1 MGSNIFGILNTAKLG
16 LLSQQL
22 AIEVTGQNIANVQTE
37 GYSRQEVKFEATTP
51 RSFSLGQLGTGVRV
65 AGIERSHDE
74 FLFSQ
79 ILSEG
84 DTLGRFQVRK
94 DVFDQLEI
102 LLSENNGQSL
112 NLTLSSFFSAIQDV
126 SGNPTGLPERSS
138 MLAEAQNL
146 ASVFNNLGESLFQ
159 IQRNLDATISVEVAK
174 INSLTEEIAALNQA
188 IHANEPTTFSANDL
202 RDKRDQ
208 KVKELSELIDLN
220 FVEEQDGQISITLN
234 DGTPL
239 VLQSTAFTLD
249 TSINGNN
256 KSFLDIV
263 VLDGAGNSTNI
274 TSSITGGKIKGYL
287 DMRDTEVEDLRDKLD
302 RLAAGFVKEFNKIHQ
317 QGFGIDGSTGN
328 NFFSALTT
336 TVLINTNNTGSATL
350 TATNGDPSNI
360 SVDKYEITMTGSN
373 SFSLANLTTGASSG
387 TFTFTSGSTFNLANG
402 FAVTISG
409 TPAVGDKFKLSV
421 SESAARNFSVSS
433 GVLSNSDKISAG
445 LNSSTDGANALELVK
460 LQSKLVFGSITLD
473 SAGSGTF
480 TFDEFYSSIVSTV
493 GIESFSSQSTFFQ
506 QEAILL
512 QLNIRRESISG
523 VSIDEELIN
532 MIKFQQ
538 AYNAAAR
545 LIGVVDELLD
555 TVISQV

>member
-220 FVEEQDGQISITLN
+220 FVDEQDGQISITLN

-274 TSSITGGKIKGYL
+274 TSSITGGTLKGYL

-302 RLAAGFVKEFNKIHQ
+302 RLAAGFVQEFNKIHQ

-328 NFFSALTT
+328 NLFSALTT

-360 SVDKYEITMTGSN
+360 SVDKYEITITGSN
-373 SFSLANLTTGASSG
+373 SFSLTNLTTGASSG

-421 SESAARNFSVSS
+421 SESASRNFSVAS

-493 GIESFSSQSTFFQ
+493 GIESFSSQSTFLQ

>member
-1 MGSNIFGILNTAKLG
+1 MGSNTFSILNTAKLG

-22 AIEVTGQNIANVQTE
+22 AIEVTGQNISNVQTK
-37 GYSRQEVKFEATTP
+37 GYSRQEVNFEATTP

-79 ILSEG
+79 ILGEG
-84 DTLGRFQVRK
+84 DTLGRFKVKK

-102 LLSENNGQSL
+102 LLSESNGQSL
-112 NLTLSSFFSAIQDV
+112 NQTLSSFFSGIQDV
-126 SGNPTGLPERSS
+126 SSNPTGLPERSS
-138 MLAEAQNL
+138 LVAEAQNL

-159 IQRNLDATISVEVAK
+159 IQQNLDATIAVEVAR
-174 INSLTEEIAALNQA
+174 INSLSQEIAALNKS

-208 KVKELSELIDLN
+208 KVKDLSELIDLN
-220 FVEEQDGQISITLN
+220 FVDEQDGQISVTLG

-239 VLQSTAFTLD
+239 VLQSRAFTLD

-256 KSFLDIV
+256 KSFLDV
-263 VLDGAGNSTNI
+263 VVQDGAGNSTNI
-274 TSSITGGKIKGYL
+274 TSAITGGSIKGYL
-287 DMRDTEVEDLRDKLD
+287 EMRDTEVENLKDKLD
-302 RLAAGFVKEFNKIHQ
+302 RMAAGFVQEFNKTHQ

-328 NFFSALTT
+328 NFFRPLTT
-336 TVLINTNNTGSATL
+336 TVVTNINNTGSATL
-350 TATNGDPSNI
+350 TAANGDPSNI
-360 SVDKYEITMTGSN
+360 SIDKYEITITGSN
-373 SFSLANLTTGASSG
+373 SFSLSNLTTGASSG
-387 TFTFTSGSTFNLANG
+387 TFTFTSGSTFSLANG

-409 TPAVGDKFKLSV
+409 SPAVGDKFKLSV
-421 SESAARNFSVSS
+421 SESAARNFSVSN
-433 GVLSNSDKISAG
+433 GVLSNSNKIAAG
-445 LNSSTDGANALELVK
+445 LNTSTDGANALQMVD
-460 LQSKLVFGSITLD
+460 LQSKLVFDSVTLD
-473 SAGSGTF
+473 ASGSGTF

-493 GIESFSSQSTFFQ
+493 GIQSFSSRSTYTQ
-506 QEAILL
+506 QEGILL
-512 QLNIRRESISG
+512 QLDTRRESISG
-523 VSIDEELIN
+523 VSIDEEMIN

-545 LIGVVDELLD
+545 LISVVDELLD

>member
-1 MGSNIFGILNTAKLG
+1 MTSNIFSVLNTAKLG
-16 LLSQQL
+16 LLAQQL

-37 GYSRQEVKFEATTP
+37 GYSRQEVNFEATNP

-65 AGIERSHDE
+65 AGIERAHDE

-84 DTLGRFQVRK
+84 DTLGRFQIRK
-94 DVFDQLEI
+94 DVFDQLEL
-102 LLSENNGQSL
+102 LLSETNGQSL
-112 NLTLSSFFSAIQDV
+112 NQSLSKFFDGLQDV
-126 SGNPTGLPERSS
+126 ASNPTGLPERSS
-138 MLAEAQNL
+138 LLAEAQNL
-146 ASVFNNLGESLFQ
+146 ASAFNYLGESLFQ
-159 IQRNLDATISVEVAK
+159 IQQNLDSAISVEVAK
-174 INSLTEEIAALNQA
+174 INSLAQEIAALNKS

-202 RDKRDQ
+202 RDKRDL

-220 FVEEQDGQISITLN
+220 FVDEQDGQISLTLD

-239 VLQSTAFTLD
+239 VLQSTAFTMD

-256 KSFLDIV
+256 KSFLDIGIQ
-263 VLDGAGNSTNI
+263 DSAGNSTNI
-274 TSSITGGKIKGYL
+274 TSSITGGTLRGYL
-287 DMRDTEVEDLRDKLD
+287 DMRDTEVEGVRDKLD
-302 RLAAGFVKEFNKIHQ
+302 RLAAGFVQEFNEIHQ

-328 NFFSALTT
+328 NFFNALKT
-336 TVLINTNNTGSATL
+336 TVLTNVNNTGSATL
-350 TATNGDPSNI
+350 TASNGDPSNI
-360 SVDKYEITMTGSN
+360 SIDKYEITLTGTN

-421 SESAARNFSVSS
+421 SESAARDFSVSN
-433 GVLSNSDKISAG
+433 GVLSNSNKVSAG
-445 LNSSTDGANALELVK
+445 LNSSTDGANASKLAE
-460 LQSKLVFGSITLD
+460 LQSKLVFDSVTLK
-473 SAGSGTF
+473 AGSGTF

-493 GIESFSSQSTFFQ
+493 GIQSFSSRSTLSQ
-506 QEAILL
+506 QDGILL
-512 QLNIRRESISG
+512 QLNARRESIAG
-523 VSIDEELIN
+523 VSIDEEMIN

-545 LIGVVDELLD
+545 LIGVADELLD
-555 TVISQV
+555 TIISQV

>member
-1 MGSNIFGILNTAKLG
+1 MGSNIFSVLNTAKLG

-37 GYSRQEVKFEATTP
+37 GYSRQEVKFEAMTP

-79 ILSEG
+79 ILGEG
-84 DTLGRFQVRK
+84 DTLGRVQVRK
-94 DVFDQLEI
+94 DVFEQLEI

-112 NLTLSSFFSAIQDV
+112 NQTLSSFFAGVQDL
-126 SGNPTGLPERSS
+126 SSNPTGLPERTS
-138 MLAEAQNL
+138 LVAEAKNL

-159 IQRNLDATISVEVAK
+159 IQQNLDATISVEVPK
-174 INSLTEEIAALNQA
+174 INSLTEDIATLNKS

-202 RDKRDQ
+202 RDQRDL
-208 KVKELSELIDLN
+208 KVKELSELIDLH
-220 FVEEQDGQISITLN
+220 FVDELDGQISITLN

-263 VLDGAGNSTNI
+263 VLDAAGNSTNI
-274 TSSITGGKIKGYL
+274 TSSITGGTLKGYL
-287 DMRDTEVEDLRDKLD
+287 DMRDTEVEGLRDKLD
-302 RLAAGFVKEFNKIHQ
+302 RLAAGFVQEFNNIHQ

-328 NFFSALTT
+328 NFFTALTT
-336 TVLINTNNTGSATL
+336 TVLTNTSNTGSATL
-350 TATNGDPSNI
+350 TATNGAPSNI

-373 SFSLANLTTGASSG
+373 SFSLANLTTGASAG

-421 SESAARNFSVSS
+421 SESAARNFSVAS
-433 GVLSNSDKISAG
+433 GVLSNSNKIAAG
-445 LNSSTDGANALELVK
+445 LNSSTDGANAL
-460 LQSKLVFGSITLD
+460 
-473 SAGSGTF
+473 
-480 TFDEFYSSIVSTV
+480 
-493 GIESFSSQSTFFQ
+493 
-506 QEAILL
+506 
-512 QLNIRRESISG
+512 
-523 VSIDEELIN
+523 
-532 MIKFQQ
+532 
-538 AYNAAAR
+538 
-545 LIGVVDELLD
+545 
-555 TVISQV
+555 

>member
-1 MGSNIFGILNTAKLG
+1 MGSNIFSIMNTAKLG

-37 GYSRQEVKFEATTP
+37 GYSRQQVNFEATTP

-94 DVFDQLEI
+94 DVFEQLEI

-112 NLTLSSFFSAIQDV
+112 NQTLSSFFAGVQDL
-126 SGNPTGLPERSS
+126 SSNPTGLPERTS
-138 MLAEAQNL
+138 LVAEAKNL

-159 IQRNLDATISVEVAK
+159 IQQNLDATISVEVAK
-174 INSLTEEIAALNQA
+174 INSLTEEIAALNQS

-208 KVKELSELIDLN
+208 KIKELSELIDLN
-220 FVEEQDGQISITLN
+220 FVDEQDGQISITLN

-274 TSSITGGKIKGYL
+274 TSSITGGTLKGYL
-287 DMRDTEVEDLRDKLD
+287 DMRDTKVEDLRDKLD
-302 RLAAGFVKEFNKIHQ
+302 RLAAGFVQEFNKIHQ

-328 NFFSALTT
+328 NFFTALTT
-336 TVLINTNNTGSATL
+336 TVLTNTSNTGSATL

-373 SFSLANLTTGASSG
+373 SFSLANLTTGASAG
-387 TFTFTSGSTFNLANG
+387 TFTFTSGTTFNLANG

-409 TPAVGDKFKLSV
+409 TPATGDKFKLSV
-421 SESAARNFSVSS
+421 SESAARDFSVAS
-433 GVLSNSDKISAG
+433 GVLSNSNKIAAG
-445 LNSSTDGANALELVK
+445 LNSSTDGANALELVG
-460 LQSKLVFGSITLD
+460 LQSKLVFDSITLD

-493 GIESFSSQSTFFQ
+493 GIESFSSQSTFLQ

-512 QLNIRRESISG
+512 QLDTRRESISG

>member
-1 MGSNIFGILNTAKLG
+1 G

-22 AIEVTGQNIANVQTE
+22 AIEVTGQNIANVETE
-37 GYSRQEVKFEATTP
+37 GYSRQEVQFEATTP

-79 ILSEG
+79 ILGEG

-94 DVFDQLEI
+94 DVFEQLEI

-112 NLTLSSFFSAIQDV
+112 NQTLSSFFAGVQDL
-126 SGNPTGLPERSS
+126 SSNPTGLPERSS
-138 MLAEAQNL
+138 LLAEAENL
-146 ASVFNNLGESLFQ
+146 ASVFNNLGESLFK
-159 IQRNLDATISVEVAK
+159 IQQNLDATISVEVPK
-174 INSLTEEIAALNQA
+174 INSLTEDIAALNKS
-188 IHANEPTTFSANDL
+188 IHANEPTTFNANDL

-208 KVKELSELIDLN
+208 KVKELSGLIDLN
-220 FVEEQDGQISITLN
+220 FVDELDGQISITLN

-263 VLDGAGNSTNI
+263 VLDAAGNSTNI
-274 TSSITGGKIKGYL
+274 TSSITGGTLKGYL
-287 DMRDTEVEDLRDKLD
+287 DMRDTEVEGLRDKLD
-302 RLAAGFVKEFNKIHQ
+302 RLAAGFDQEFNNIHQ

-336 TVLINTNNTGSATL
+336 TVLTNTNNTGSATL
-350 TATNGDPSNI
+350 TATNGDPSKI
-360 SVDKYEITMTGSN
+360 SIDKYEITITGSN
-373 SFSLANLTTGASSG
+373 SFSLTNLTTGANSG

-421 SESAARNFSVSS
+421 SESATRDFSVAS

-445 LNSSTDGANALELVK
+445 LNSSTDGANALELVA
-460 LQSKLVFGSITLD
+460 LQSKLVFDSITLD
-473 SAGSGTF
+473 SSGSGTF

-493 GIESFSSQSTFFQ
+493 GIESFSSQATYSQ

-512 QLNIRRESISG
+512 QLNTRRESISG

>member
-1 MGSNIFGILNTAKLG
+1 MGSNIFSILNTAKLG

-37 GYSRQEVKFEATTP
+37 GYSRQQVNFEATTP

-94 DVFDQLEI
+94 DVFEQLEI

-112 NLTLSSFFSAIQDV
+112 NQTLSSFFAGVQDL
-126 SGNPTGLPERSS
+126 SSNPTGLPERTS
-138 MLAEAQNL
+138 LVAEAKNL

-159 IQRNLDATISVEVAK
+159 IQQNLDATISVKVAK
-174 INSLTEEIAALNQA
+174 INSLTEEIAAFNQS

-208 KVKELSELIDLN
+208 KIKELSELIDLN
-220 FVEEQDGQISITLN
+220 FVDEQDGQISITLN

-239 VLQSTAFTLD
+239 VLHSTAFTLD

-274 TSSITGGKIKGYL
+274 TSSITGGTLKGYL
-287 DMRDTEVEDLRDKLD
+287 DMRDTKVEDLRDKLD
-302 RLAAGFVKEFNKIHQ
+302 RLAAGFVQEFNKIHQ

-328 NFFSALTT
+328 NFFTALTT
-336 TVLINTNNTGSATL
+336 TVLTNTSNTGSATL

-409 TPAVGDKFKLSV
+409 TPATGDKFKLAV
-421 SESAARNFSVSS
+421 SESAARNFSVAS

-460 LQSKLVFGSITLD
+460 LQSKLVFDSITLD

-493 GIESFSSQSTFFQ
+493 GIESFSSQSTFLQ

-555 TVISQV
+555 TVMSQV

>member
-1 MGSNIFGILNTAKLG
+1 MGSNIFSVLNTAKLG

-79 ILSEG
+79 ILGEG

-94 DVFDQLEI
+94 DVFEQLEI

-112 NLTLSSFFSAIQDV
+112 NQTLSSFFAGVQDL
-126 SGNPTGLPERSS
+126 SSNPTGLPERSS
-138 MLAEAQNL
+138 LLAEAENL
-146 ASVFNNLGESLFQ
+146 ASVFNNLGESLFK
-159 IQRNLDATISVEVAK
+159 IQQNLDATISVEVPK
-174 INSLTEEIAALNQA
+174 INSLTEDIAALNKS
-188 IHANEPTTFSANDL
+188 IHANEPTTFNANDL

-208 KVKELSELIDLN
+208 KVKELSGLIDLN
-220 FVEEQDGQISITLN
+220 FVDELDGQISITLN

-256 KSFLDIV
+256 KSFLDIL
-263 VLDGAGNSTNI
+263 VLDAAGNSTNI
-274 TSSITGGKIKGYL
+274 TSSITGGTLKGYL
-287 DMRDTEVEDLRDKLD
+287 DMRDTEVEGLRDKLD
-302 RLAAGFVKEFNKIHQ
+302 RLAAGFVQEFNNIHQ

-336 TVLINTNNTGSATL
+336 TVLTNTNNTGSATL
-350 TATNGDPSNI
+350 TATNGDPSEI
-360 SVDKYEITMTGSN
+360 SIDKYEITITGSN
-373 SFSLANLTTGASSG
+373 SFSLTNLTTGASSG

-409 TPAVGDKFKLSV
+409 TPASGDKFKLSV
-421 SESAARNFSVSS
+421 SESAARDFSVAS
-433 GVLSNSDKISAG
+433 GVSSNANKIAAG
-445 LNSSTDGANALELVK
+445 LNSSTDGANALELVA
-460 LQSKLVFGSITLD
+460 LQSKLVFDSITLD
-473 SAGSGTF
+473 SSGSGTF

-493 GIESFSSQSTFFQ
+493 GIESFSSQATYSQ

-512 QLNIRRESISG
+512 QLNTRRESISG